1 MEQPFLF
8 DRSPESDADAARVAE
23 LKMLIEHHNRCYY
36 EQDQPEISDADYDAL
51 FRELQQLEHRRPDLL
66 TLDSPTQRVGG
77 APLEHFAQVR
87 HSLPMLSLENALDQT
102 AIRDFDQRIRS
113 FLGASDQQT
122 IAYLCEPKMDGL
134 AVELVYR
141 DGLLVQASTR
151 GDGEVGEEVTA
162 NIRTIRN
169 VPLRL
174 SGAGVPQVLEVRGEV
189 YLPLDAFQR
198 LNVQR
203 EEEGEPAFANPRN
216 AAAGSI
222 RQLDSRVAA
231 RRPLAMV
238 CYGVGARVMGQGA
251 QGAQGEAQEVQT
263 QTELMAQLAGWGLPV
278 SDQQRTVNGI
288 AGAVDYYRDLLAQ
301 RDQLPYEID
310 GVVLK
315 VDDLR
320 LQQELGEKSRSP
332 RWAVACKFPP
342 RQAETILEAVELS
355 VGRTGVIT
363 PVALLRPVELS
374 GVTVSRATL
383 HNWDE
388 IERKDLRIGD
398 RVVVERAGDVIP
410 AVVKVLTEQRSGQ
423 ERQLLP
429 PANCPVCGAPTAR
442 LEGEVALRCLG
453 GLACPPQLA
462 EAIIHFASRDA
473 MDIDGLGDKYIEQ
486 LLSLGLV
493 KDVADLYHLTT
504 ADFMRFERMGDKLAA
519 NLLSAIEASKQQ
531 ELARFIF
538 ALGIRHV
545 GVRTARLLAERFG
558 SIEHLEQAT
567 CEELTSIR
575 DVGPTVA
582 ASIRSFFDNPVN
594 QGVLRRLLAAGVT
607 PTVEQKKVGGRLNG
621 KTFVFTGSLTR
632 FTRDGAK
639 ALVEAEGGNV
649 TSSVSKKTDYL
660 VAGSEAGS
668 KLDKARSLGVTVL
681 SEEQLLEMLAS
692 ETVVS

>member
-1 MEQPFLF
+1 MDQPLLF
-8 DRSPESDADAARVAE
+8 SAAPAADAAVVRAAE
-23 LKMLIEHHNRCYY
+23 LKALIEHHNRCYY

-51 FRELQQLEHRRPDLL
+51 FRELQQLEQQRPELL
-66 TLDSPTQRVGG
+66 TPDSPTQRVGG
-77 APLEHFAQVR
+77 APLERFAQVR
-87 HSLPMLSLENALDQT
+87 HSLPMLSLENALDEA
-102 AIRDFDQRIRS
+102 AIVDFEQRTRS
-113 FLGASDQQT
+113 FLGASDQQA

-141 DGLLVQASTR
+141 DGLLLQASTR

-174 SGAGVPQVLEVRGEV
+174 SGDVAPQVLEVRGEV
-189 YLPLDAFQR
+189 YLPLAAFQR
-198 LNVQR
+198 LNARR
-203 EEEGEPAFANPRN
+203 EEDGEPAFANPRN

-222 RQLDSRVAA
+222 RQLDPRVAA
-231 RRPLAMV
+231 RRPLALV
-238 CYGVGARVMGQGA
+238 CYGVGRLEGA
-251 QGAQGEAQEVQT
+251 TPATT
-263 QTELMAQLAGWGLPV
+263 QSGLMAQLAAWGLPV
-278 SDQQRTVNGI
+278 SDRQRTVRGI
-288 AGAVDYYRDLLAQ
+288 EGAVQYYRDLLDQ
-301 RDQLPYEID
+301 RDHLPYEID

-342 RQAETILEAVELS
+342 RQAETVLEAIELS

-388 IERKDLRIGD
+388 IERKDVRIGD

-410 AVVKVLTEQRSGQ
+410 AVVKVLADQRSGQ

-473 MDIDGLGDKYIEQ
+473 MDIEGLGDRYVEQ
-486 LLSLGLV
+486 LIRLGLV

-504 ADFMRFERMGDKLAA
+504 DDFMRFERMGDRLAA
-519 NLLSAIEASKQQ
+519 NLLAAIVASKQL
-531 ELARFIF
+531 ELGRFIF

-545 GVRTARLLAERFG
+545 GSRTARLLAERFG
-558 SIEHLEQAT
+558 SIEQLQQAT
-567 CEELTSIR
+567 FEELTSIR
-575 DVGPTVA
+575 DVGPAVA

-594 QGVLRRLLAAGVT
+594 QGVLRRLLEAGVA
-607 PTVEQKKVGGRLNG
+607 PAVEQKKVGGRLSG
-621 KTFVFTGSLTR
+621 TTFVFTGTLTR
-632 FTRDGAK
+632 FSRDEAK
-639 ALVEAEGGNV
+639 ALVEAQGGNV
-649 TSSVSKKTDYL
+649 TGSVSKKTDYL
-660 VAGSEAGS
+660 VAGSDAGS

-681 SEEQLLEMLAS
+681 SEDHLLEMLAQ

>member
-1 MEQPFLF
+1 MDQPLLF
-8 DRSPESDADAARVAE
+8 TIPSAADPDAVRAAE
-23 LKMLIEHHNRCYY
+23 LKAQIEHHNRCYY

-51 FRELQQLEHRRPDLL
+51 FRELQQLEQQRPDLL
-66 TLDSPTQRVGG
+66 STDSPTQRVGG
-77 APLEHFAQVR
+77 QPLERFAQVR
-87 HSLPMLSLENALDQT
+87 HSLPMLSLENALDEA
-102 AIRDFDQRIRS
+102 AILDFEQRIRS
-113 FLGASDQQT
+113 FLGAADQQA

-174 SGAGVPQVLEVRGEV
+174 SGVGVPQLLEVRGEV
-189 YLPLDAFQR
+189 YLPLIAFQN
-198 LNVQR
+198 LNAQR
-203 EEEGEPAFANPRN
+203 EEQGEPAFANPRN

-222 RQLDSRVAA
+222 RQLDPKVAA

-238 CYGVGARVMGQGA
+238 CYGVGRVEDVSGVGSQSEMISR
-251 QGAQGEAQEVQT
+251 
-263 QTELMAQLAGWGLPV
+263 LAGWGLPV
-278 SDQQRTVNGI
+278 SDRQRTVNGI
-288 AGAVDYYRDLLAQ
+288 EGAVQYYRELLAE
-301 RDQLPYEID
+301 RDQLPCEID

-315 VDDLR
+315 VDELR

-342 RQAETILEAVELS
+342 RQAETVLEAIELS

-388 IERKDLRIGD
+388 IERKDVRIGD

-410 AVVKVLTEQRSGQ
+410 AVVKVLVAHRFGHEQAVP
-423 ERQLLP
+423 P
-429 PANCPVCGAPTAR
+429 PAQCPVCGAPTAR

-453 GLACPPQLA
+453 GLACPPQLV

-486 LLSLGLV
+486 LLHLGLV

-531 ELARFIF
+531 ELSRFIF

-545 GVRTARLLAERFG
+545 GARTARLLAERFG

-567 CEELTSIR
+567 FEELTSIR

-594 QGVLRRLLAAGVT
+594 QGVLRRLLEAGVT
-607 PTVEQKKVGGRLNG
+607 PTVEQKKVGGRLSG
-621 KTFVFTGSLTR
+621 KTFVFTGTLTS
-632 FTRDGAK
+632 FARDGAK

-649 TSSVSKKTDYL
+649 TGSVSKKTDYL

-681 SEEQLLEMLAS
+681 DEAGFQQLLAS
-692 ETVVS
+692 L

>member
-1 MEQPFLF
+1 
-8 DRSPESDADAARVAE
+8 
-23 LKMLIEHHNRCYY
+23 
-36 EQDQPEISDADYDAL
+36 
-51 FRELQQLEHRRPDLL
+51 
-66 TLDSPTQRVGG
+66 
-77 APLEHFAQVR
+77 
-87 HSLPMLSLENALDQT
+87 
-102 AIRDFDQRIRS
+102 
-113 FLGASDQQT
+113 
-122 IAYLCEPKMDGL
+122 
-134 AVELVYR
+134 
-141 DGLLVQASTR
+141 
-151 GDGEVGEEVTA
+151 
-162 NIRTIRN
+162 
-169 VPLRL
+169 
-174 SGAGVPQVLEVRGEV
+174 
-189 YLPLDAFQR
+189 
-198 LNVQR
+198 
-203 EEEGEPAFANPRN
+203 
-216 AAAGSI
+216 
-222 RQLDSRVAA
+222 
-231 RRPLAMV
+231 
-238 CYGVGARVMGQGA
+238 
-251 QGAQGEAQEVQT
+251 
-263 QTELMAQLAGWGLPV
+263 
-278 SDQQRTVNGI
+278 
-288 AGAVDYYRDLLAQ
+288 
-301 RDQLPYEID
+301 
-310 GVVLK
+310 
-315 VDDLR
+315 
-320 LQQELGEKSRSP
+320 
-332 RWAVACKFPP
+332 
-342 RQAETILEAVELS
+342 
-355 VGRTGVIT
+355 
-363 PVALLRPVELS
+363 
-374 GVTVSRATL
+374 
-383 HNWDE
+383 
-388 IERKDLRIGD
+388 
-398 RVVVERAGDVIP
+398 VVVERAGDVIP
-410 AVVKVLTEQRSGQ
+410 AVVKVLVAHRFGHEQAVP
-423 ERQLLP
+423 P
-429 PANCPVCGAPTAR
+429 PAHCPVCGAPTAR

-486 LLSLGLV
+486 LLNLGLV

-531 ELARFIF
+531 ELARVIF

-567 CEELTSIR
+567 CEELPSIR

-621 KTFVFTGSLTR
+621 KTFVFTGTLTR